1 MNNDQSLGPPGRD
14 AKAVPSCGAYPS
26 SRLVCWMSII
36 GEAISDEPCTIAKCR
51 SGPHPT
57 RRTLLRGQREH
68 TPHAEDRQNPAQ
80 REKRARTEQKEHARA
95 AKARGAGLMSAPG
108 GASMHFLKSCAQS
121 RGEIAPELT
130 SQLPCPSNAA
140 AQKMGRSRKTHKSCC
155 RAVGKKKKSTSF
167 RLSMSRPGWP
177 SRTQM
182 QLSPRDVL

>member
-1 MNNDQSLGPPGRD
+1 
-14 AKAVPSCGAYPS
+14 
-26 SRLVCWMSII
+26 
-36 GEAISDEPCTIAKCR
+36 
-51 SGPHPT
+51 
-57 RRTLLRGQREH
+57 
-68 TPHAEDRQNPAQ
+68 
-80 REKRARTEQKEHARA
+80 
-95 AKARGAGLMSAPG
+95 MSAPG